1 MNLRINR
8 PVTTLSFIFMLFT
21 NLLAQ
26 DYAELDD
33 SNFNSKIDQGI
44 VVIVFSSDWADST
57 EISKAWDVVKS
68 LKGYHEAVVYLC
80 KFEPVK
86 KATRKLRLRTFP
98 TVILFH
104 DGAKQDSWKADF
116 DGAIKLKNKDIKKAI
131 DDAFASNVY

>member
-44 VVIVFSSDWADST
+44 VVIVFSSD
-57 EISKAWDVVKS
+57 
-68 LKGYHEAVVYLC
+68 
-80 KFEPVK
+80 
-86 KATRKLRLRTFP
+86 
-98 TVILFH
+98 
-104 DGAKQDSWKADF
+104 
-116 DGAIKLKNKDIKKAI
+116 
-131 DDAFASNVY
+131 